1 MIKADTVAKIKDEAD
16 VVEVLSDFISMKKAG
31 SNYKANCP
39 FHDEKTPSFVISPSK
54 GIYKCFGCG
63 KAGNSISFVMEH
75 ESLSYAEAL
84 RYLAKKYNI
93 EIEETEQTAEQK
105 QIQSEKESLF
115 IVNEFAKNTFVKN
128 LLEEDEGKV
137 IGLSYFRE
145 RGFSDAIIQKFQLG
159 YTLDAGTKF
168 TEWALKNGYR
178 LEILKS
184 AGLTSKKEGSKFDFF
199 RGRVM
204 FPIHSVSGK
213 VLGFGGR
220 ILKTDKKQA
229 KYVNTSD
236 TAIYNKSKILYGI
249 HFARNAVRKQDEVLL
264 VEGYTD
270 VISLFQAG
278 IENVVASS
286 GTSLTPDQV
295 NLLKRYTQQ
304 VVLLFDGD
312 NAGIKAALRGVDII
326 LEKGLNV
333 KVVLL
338 PENED
343 PDSYVRQVGA
353 TAFTEYISEKK
364 EDFIL
369 FKLRLLLQDAKND
382 PIKKADLIQDIV
394 DSIAVIPDTIVRS
407 VYIKECSSLL
417 EVSEQVLNQAL
428 GKKRRENRQETQ
440 KQAHRALEKQAKEKE
455 EYFSRTNEPLTEEI
469 TEAGINIEHFESNV
483 IRVLIEHGF
492 RKYDEDIYTADY
504 ILNQLGSFKFNNP
517 LFQEIFEIAQ
527 NKKKEEAFYQPHFFL
542 NLEQEE
548 LSNVAI
554 TLSTSPYEESE
565 NWFKKHKIPI
575 TNVELTFKDDVDTEL
590 YYLNFWKIKE
600 SELLILEK
608 LKDDSLPDE
617 EVMLLLKMKQKL
629 NEKKVALAKEK
640 GLRVTA
646 K

>member
-353 TAFTEYISEKK
+353 TAFTKYISEKK

>member
-75 ESLSYAEAL
+75 ESLSYVEAL

-220 ILKTDKKQA
+220 TLKTDKKLP

-249 HFARNAVRKQDEVLL
+249 HFARNAARKQDEVLL

-304 VVLLFDGD
+304 IVLLFDGD

-407 VYIKECSSLL
+407 VYIKECSNLL

-428 GKKRRENRQETQ
+428 GKKRRENRQEYQ

-565 NWFKKHKIPI
+565 NWYKKHKIPI